1 MVECSIAGEDLRT
14 FRVRGLKMSLRA
26 FWTALPVLITAV
38 VFWQEEFVLLV
49 AIPSVVLLAAGYS
62 TLRWLG
68 HMKLPASE
76 RFIVDGDVLIH
87 EVGGTEKTRIHYS
100 RMKGIFRNRHAMTLR
115 GEDLVIIPVKSEGF
129 DSVAKALL
137 KWGDTQ
143 PPSSTLDGSLASA
156 IALLALILVS
166 GVFLFAMMKY
176 DNAMLGWFVGG
187 VWAGLSIAEVLWR
200 SAAAW
205 ARQPR
210 PTAF

>member
-1 MVECSIAGEDLRT
+1 MVECSIADEDLRT

-38 VFWQEEFVLLV
+38 VFWQESFVLLV
-49 AIPSVVLLAAGYS
+49 AIPSVVLLTAGYS
-62 TLRWLG
+62 ALRWLG
-68 HMKLPASE
+68 HLKLPASE
-76 RFIVDGDVLIH
+76 RFIVDGDALIH

-100 RMKGIFRNRHAMTLR
+100 RMKGIVRNRHAMTLR
-115 GEDLVIIPVKSEGF
+115 AEDLIIIPVKSEGF
-129 DSVAKALL
+129 DSIAKALS

-143 PPSSTLDGSLASA
+143 TPSSTLDGSLAST
-156 IALLALILVS
+156 IALLALVLVS
-166 GVFLFAMMKY
+166 GVFLFMMMKY

-187 VWAGLSIAEVLWR
+187 VWAGLIIAEVLWR